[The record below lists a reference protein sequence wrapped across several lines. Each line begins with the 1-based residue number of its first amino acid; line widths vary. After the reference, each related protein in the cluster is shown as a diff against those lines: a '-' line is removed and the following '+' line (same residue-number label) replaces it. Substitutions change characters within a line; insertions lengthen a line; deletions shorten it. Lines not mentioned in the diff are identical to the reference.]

1 MKSFF
6 GAITFYTIIPL
17 PSNWDLDFS
26 KIARWAPLVGV
37 LLGAF
42 LGLVD
47 LGLFYLGFPLLTR
60 SILIICL
67 WLALTGGLHL
77 DGVID
82 AADGLAVGK
91 GEKALMVMKD
101 SLTGAFGVMAGVVL
115 VLLKAAALSDL
126 EVYRWFAI
134 ITGAG
139 WGRWGQVLAI
149 ACYPYLRE
157 TGKGSFHK
165 ESLQVPGDVILGL
178 VLLLSVHFLGF
189 LRDQAHWWLWLGMA
203 LIGLGSAITT
213 GMWFNR
219 RLGGHTGDTYGA
231 VVEWTEAIYLC
242 LLTAIMAKVLNE

>member
-1 MKSFF
+1 MKSFL
-6 GAITFYTIIPL
+6 GAITFYTILPL

-37 LLGAF
+37 LLGGF
-42 LGLVD
+42 LALVD
-47 LGLFYLGFPLLTR
+47 LGLFYLGFPILTR
-60 SILIICL
+60 SVLIVSL

-91 GEKALMVMKD
+91 GEKALLVMKD
-101 SLTGAFGVMAGVVL
+101 SLTGAFGVMGGVVL
-115 VLLKAAALSDL
+115 LLLKTASLSDL
-126 EVYRWFAI
+126 ENYRWFAI
-134 ITGAG
+134 ISGAA

-149 ACYPYLRE
+149 ARYPYLRE

-165 ESLQVPGDVILGL
+165 ESLQVPNDVILGL
-178 VLLLSVHFLGF
+178 VILLKVHIIGF
-189 LRDQAHWWLWLGMA
+189 LMDKDHWWLWFGMA
-203 LIGLGSAITT
+203 LIGLCSAIAT
-213 GMWFNR
+213 GMWFHK

-242 LLTAIMAKVLNE
+242 LLTGIIAKVLNE